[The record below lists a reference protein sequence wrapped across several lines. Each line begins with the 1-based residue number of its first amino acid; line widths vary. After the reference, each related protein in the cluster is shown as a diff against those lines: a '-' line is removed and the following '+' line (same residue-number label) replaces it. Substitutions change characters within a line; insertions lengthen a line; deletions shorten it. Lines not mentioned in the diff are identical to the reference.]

1 MAIVSHKE
9 DSVWKGAL
17 LLGCVI
23 LLLGA
28 PLRLLTPLE
37 IMGGDRKE
45 IQQKTIRI
53 EVLGS
58 SDLEGIYELPEG
70 TNIGA
75 FLRTLGKNPED
86 EVYQEGLSGQ
96 PLDDFAALNLKS
108 EPEGSSVHVTSMT
121 QGKIFLLGGRLDLN
135 RAGVWDLML
144 LPGVGPVLARRIV
157 EDRQTNGPFHTPQDL
172 IRVSGIS
179 FKTLKKFESMVT
191 VTAEVHEND

>member
-1 MAIVSHKE
+1 MAIVSRKD

-28 PLRLLTPLE
+28 PIRLMTSLG
-37 IMGGDRKE
+37 IMGGDKKE
-45 IQQKTIRI
+45 PQQKIIRV

-70 TNIGA
+70 TNIGT
-75 FLRTLGKNPED
+75 FLRKLGKDPEN
-86 EVYQEGLSGQ
+86 EVYQEGLSDQ
-96 PLDDFAALNLKS
+96 PLDDFDALNLEG
-108 EPEGSSVHVTSMT
+108 EPEGSSLHITSMT
-121 QGKIFLLGGRLDLN
+121 PGKVCLLGGRLDLN

-157 EDRQTNGPFHTPQDL
+157 EDRQTNGPFRTPQDL

-191 VTAEVHEND
+191 VAAEAHEND